1 VHLGGA
7 EFALRSQNAIRLL
20 TSPGTGLLESR

>member
-7 EFALRSQNAIRLL
+7 EF
-20 TSPGTGLLESR
+20 